1 MKSQAVNSIDSAAG
15 APLLIDAQPSQIM
28 EEHPVQVY
36 ADATKLRFNG
46 QLEQGFQTAYSRHF
60 NRYIRWVMLASTTI
74 FLLSGIYDFLLLAP
88 HQGRIWEVR
97 YLLGAPPLVL
107 LSAYSF
113 SHNFWRFQQLV
124 LLIYILVITLS
135 LALMAAISLPSQNT
149 IYFTGAL
156 IAQMAGLN
164 IMRLQFRYAVVGCI
178 TMVVFEVLVLAM
190 FNYSLEKILTDV
202 YFYGSVTLVSLM
214 GNYFL
219 ERFARQDYLQKR
231 LLDHEQERLKEM
243 NQHLQHLVTSD
254 ALTGIANRR
263 NFDETIQDEWR
274 RAQRGHY
281 PVSLLMIDIDFF
293 KPYND
298 YYGHQKGDECLK
310 QVGKILGTHGK
321 RAGDLVARY
330 GGEEFAIISAGTSY
344 KDAIGFAQKI
354 CRSVANAKI
363 PHAASPIANIVTA
376 SIGVATVIPLV
387 DQQVKDLIADADKNL
402 YQAKANGRNGVFGD
416 QPTLSRL
423 VDE

>member
-1 MKSQAVNSIDSAAG
+1 MKAKSSVDDVTS
-15 APLLIDAQPSQIM
+15 
-28 EEHPVQVY
+28 VKVY
-36 ADATKLRFNG
+36 ADITKLRFNG
-46 QLEQGFQTAYSRHF
+46 QLEQGFQTSYSRHF
-60 NRYIRWVMLASTTI
+60 NQYIRWVMLVATCIYI
-74 FLLSGIYDFLLLAP
+74 FSGIYDFILLAP
-88 HQGRIWEVR
+88 LHGRIWEVR
-97 YLLGAPPLVL
+97 YLLGLPLLVL
-107 LSAYSF
+107 LVLYSF
-113 SHNFWRFQQLV
+113 SNNFWRFQQQV
-124 LLIYILVITLS
+124 LLSYILVVTLT
-135 LALMAAISLPSQNT
+135 LALMAAISLPTQSS

-178 TMVVFEVLVLAM
+178 TMVTFEVLVLLM
-190 FNYSLEKILTDV
+190 FKYSLEKILTDV
-202 YFYGSVTLVSLM
+202 YFYSSVTLVSLM

-231 LLDHEQERLKEM
+231 LLDHEKERLKEM
-243 NQHLQHLVTSD
+243 NLHLEHLVTSD

-263 NFDETIQDEWR
+263 NFDETIEDEWR

-281 PVSLLMIDIDFF
+281 PLSLLMIDIDYF
-293 KPYND
+293 KMYND

-310 QVGKILGTHGK
+310 QIAKVLSAHGK

-344 KDAIGFAQKI
+344 KDAIAFAQKI
-354 CRSVANAKI
+354 CRAVAGAKI
-363 PHAASPIANIVTA
+363 PHAASEVSSIVTA

-387 DQQVKDLIADADKNL
+387 DQSVKNLIADADKNL

>member
-1 MKSQAVNSIDSAAG
+1 MKSQSSVDDVHS
-15 APLLIDAQPSQIM
+15 
-28 EEHPVQVY
+28 VKVY
-36 ADATKLRFNG
+36 ADVTKLRFNG
-46 QLEQGFQTAYSRHF
+46 QLEQGFQTSYSRHF
-60 NRYIRWVMLASTTI
+60 NQYIRWVMLVATSI
-74 FLLSGIYDFLLLAP
+74 YILSGIYDYILLAP
-88 HQGRIWEVR
+88 LQGRIWEVR
-97 YLLGAPPLVL
+97 YILGVPPLAL
-107 LSAYSF
+107 LCLYSF
-113 SHNFWRFQQLV
+113 SNNFWRFQQPV
-124 LLIYILVITLS
+124 LLSYILVVTLT
-135 LALMAAISLPSQNT
+135 LALMAAISLPNQNT

-178 TMVVFEVLVLAM
+178 TMVIFEVLVLVM
-190 FNYSLEKILTDV
+190 FQYSLERILTDV
-202 YFYGSVTLVSLM
+202 YFYSSVTLVSLM

-231 LLDHEQERLKEM
+231 MLDHEQERLKEM
-243 NQHLQHLVTSD
+243 NTHLQHLVTSD

-281 PVSLLMIDIDFF
+281 PLSLLMIDIDFF

-298 YYGHQKGDECLK
+298 YYGHQKGDECLR
-310 QVGKILGTHGK
+310 QIAKILSSHSK

-354 CRSVANAKI
+354 CRAVSHAKI
-363 PHAASPIANIVTA
+363 PHAASAITNIVTA

-387 DQQVKDLIADADKNL
+387 DQSVKDLIADADKNL